1 MFKSSSDQKSVK
13 TKSHKNIHLSYGL
26 NLWEGFPQ
34 GASGKEPACQ
44 CRIHGRWGFNLWI
57 ERIPW
62 RRAWQ
67 PTPVFLPGES
77 HGQRSLEAYIGSQTA
92 GHNWSNLTYTQWNE
106 CCSNDLGR
114 RLFVLDDH
122 NALSFSPEMSS
133 VKLQWQYYR
142 CPRVVNKVVPPN
154 ASCCGRRLLEP
165 LNSALHWYPA
175 RPLWAVCVLTLSWPL
190 RQRWGFKFLTADI
203 LEAPDR
209 HSLSLSVRSPPQGPT
224 LIAPVGKHIGLWA
237 PCLPCFPSLTSHP
250 SYSAQPGWG
259 RMRSQPL
266 KAVLTKMSLEKLS
279 ARRPLYRDAGHGMGH
294 IGQWAWPLNPGNA
307 SLGWWLLWVLL
318 VHLQYQSCPPP
329 PTSCSKKSSLMTPA
343 IFHCRDRSANM
354 WGPNP
359 LKERWFGV
367 LSCHG

>member
-1 MFKSSSDQKSVK
+1 MLFQ
-13 TKSHKNIHLSYGL
+13 
-26 NLWEGFPQ
+26 W
-34 GASGKEPACQ
+34 
-44 CRIHGRWGFNLWI
+44 
-57 ERIPW
+57 
-62 RRAWQ
+62 
-67 PTPVFLPGES
+67 PGEK
-77 HGQRSLEAYIGSQTA
+77 T
-92 GHNWSNLTYTQWNE
+92 
-106 CCSNDLGR
+106 
-114 RLFVLDDH
+114 VLDDH

-343 IFHCRDRSANM
+343 IFHCRDRSANNVRAKSTQRKVV
-354 WGPNP
+354 WGAELPQIKVTTT
-359 LKERWFGV
+359 LKLNAWTWGLRVEDQTGSAAICEQDHS
-367 LSCHG
+367 LSTTPDFLGSHRTLLIDFF